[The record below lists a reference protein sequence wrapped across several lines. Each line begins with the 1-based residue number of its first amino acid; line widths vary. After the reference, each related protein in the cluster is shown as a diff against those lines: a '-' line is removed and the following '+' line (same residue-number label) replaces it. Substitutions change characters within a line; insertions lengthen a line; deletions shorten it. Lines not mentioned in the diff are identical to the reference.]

1 MKSLIFIIVLI
12 SLALCFADDEFFQ
25 KARSGDAA
33 AVQRF
38 LESGTHVSSRDSKG
52 NTALVIAAGRGQEE
66 VIKVLLQAGASV
78 DESTENGIFEGIN
91 VLAWACSQGRRGAVV
106 LLLQAGANPQ
116 HVQEKGVFHGKT
128 PLMWASS
135 QGRTEIVNLLISA
148 GADVD
153 LASQTGNFRGKTSLM
168 WASSQGRL
176 ETVASLLQHGSNV
189 NALDGDKMSAL
200 MWAAGTCYVLC
211 FMYYMSL
218 SCSKS
223 LNSPNPCQ
231 NLTIALPLALLIYLF
246 IYLFI
251 IYPRTPIQCGTI
263 NHE

>member
-1 MKSLIFIIVLI
+1 MPRRRN
-12 SLALCFADDEFFQ
+12 DDG
-25 KARSGDAA
+25 ARGDEPP
-33 AVQRF
+33 R
-38 LESGTHVSSRDSKG
+38 E
-52 NTALVIAAGRGQEE
+52 
-66 VIKVLLQAGASV
+66 IKK
-78 DESTENGIFEGIN
+78 TF
-91 VLAWACSQGRRGAVV
+91 RP
-106 LLLQAGANPQ
+106 PQ

-231 NLTIALPLALLIYLF
+231 NLTVALPLALLIYLF
-246 IYLFI
+246 ILYHLS
-251 IYPRTPIQCGTI
+251 TNT
-263 NHE
+263 NSMWNN